1 MGCSPANIAWKPIS
15 TVKWVMGL
23 RIRWQGRRLEWKRV
37 KSSGGLPIFG
47 SAPVVPWFISV
58 ATPKAL
64 GRRFKC
70 VRALRV
76 QEDELEL
83 QTHTIPRL
91 SLCTSPSHWPP
102 APTLLCKTT
111 PALPYSIN
119 LYTFQHSSSF
129 PPDIYPSF
137 LRYGCC
143 TLEWLAGTLGIVA
156 GGGGRWVW
164 WMPRLSRIT
173 ALTQMCQ
180 TLMLKSVKFSWT
192 RQSFLLASR
201 TCEGVLK
208 VRSCVFLLIGYM
220 ARAAVMLFEIL
231 EMQVLAVT
239 VYIFFLLWKSYL
251 FIHK

>member
-23 RIRWQGRRLEWKRV
+23 RIRWQGCRLEWKRV

-143 TLEWLAGTLGIVA
+143 TLEWLVGTLGIVA
-156 GGGGRWVW
+156 GGGKGGVV
-164 WMPRLSRIT
+164 MDAS
-173 ALTQMCQ
+173 
-180 TLMLKSVKFSWT
+180 SVTHHSLDT
-192 RQSFLLASR
+192 DVSDVDAEI
-201 TCEGVLK
+201 CEV
-208 VRSCVFLLIGYM
+208 
-220 ARAAVMLFEIL
+220 
-231 EMQVLAVT
+231 
-239 VYIFFLLWKSYL
+239 
-251 FIHK
+251 